1 MDSIREGWGKGW
13 IQEQDRKEETC
24 KNMCTAKE
32 YREDEKSQSQ
42 ESSSI
47 KTTLLM
53 ALT

>member
-32 YREDEKSQSQ
+32 YREDEKS
-42 ESSSI
+42 
-47 KTTLLM
+47 
-53 ALT
+53 